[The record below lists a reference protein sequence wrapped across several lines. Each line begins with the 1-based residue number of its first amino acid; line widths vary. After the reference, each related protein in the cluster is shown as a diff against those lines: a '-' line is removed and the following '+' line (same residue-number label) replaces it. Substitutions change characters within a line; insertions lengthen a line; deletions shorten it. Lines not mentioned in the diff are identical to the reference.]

1 MDFPAD
7 AQGTLERAAGGELR
21 VGVSV
26 NPPFTDVS
34 ADGSVAGSEVDLIEV
49 YADRIDA
56 DIVWT
61 PAGENTLAAAMGA
74 GELDVII
81 GGLAS
86 DVPWTSDVAL
96 TRPYTTATGPDGSTV
111 KIVMGVTPGEN
122 ALLIDLEHFLA
133 EEAGEL

>member
-74 GELDVII
+74 GELDVVI

-122 ALLIDLEHFLA
+122 ALLVDLEHFLA

>member
-122 ALLIDLEHFLA
+122 ALLVDLEHFLA